1 MWWKI
6 LLAVIAIYAIS
17 IGLVFCGKELS
28 DFFNGKG
35 HYKEKE
41 GGDK

>member
-1 MWWKI
+1 MLWKI
-6 LLAVIAIYAIS
+6 LLAGIVIFAITLGI
-17 IGLVFCGKELS
+17 LFVGKEIA
-28 DFFNGKG
+28 DFIFGKG